1 LQTGFEIP
9 GSHFKTPCN
18 LLNCLTVSE

>member
-1 LQTGFEIP
+1 LRNGFEIP

>member
-1 LQTGFEIP
+1 LRIGFEIP